1 MKLLVIGESC
11 VDEFIYG
18 KAERLAPEAPAPV
31 FVPTRSTQNPGMA
44 ANVVENLKA
53 LGAEVDFITN
63 TNKITKTRYVDDKT
77 NHLLLRVDIG
87 DDKVDLLNAIKLDY
101 PVDKYDAIVISDYN
115 KGFLDEYAI
124 SAICNSYP
132 NVFVDTKKP
141 IGKYLSL
148 CKYLKINE
156 KEFKDSKKFFDGTP
170 EGIEFRNKTI
180 VTLGKEGCKLG
191 DKLYAVEEV
200 AVKDQSGAGDTFI
213 AGLVWKYVTTHDID
227 KAITFANECATK
239 VVTKRG
245 VCTV

>member
-1 MKLLVIGESC
+1 VKLLVIGESC

-44 ANVVENLKA
+44 ANVVANLKA
-53 LGAEVDFITN
+53 LGAEVDFISN

-87 DDKVDLLNAIKLDY
+87 DDKVEPFNVVKFDVPPDMY
-101 PVDKYDAIVISDYN
+101 EAIVISDYN

-124 SAICNSYP
+124 AAICNIHP

-156 KEFKDSKKFFDGTP
+156 KEFRDSKKFYDGSP
-170 EGIEFRNKTI
+170 EGIEFTNKTI

-191 DKLYAVEEV
+191 NKLYPVEEV

-213 AGLVWKYVTTHDID
+213 AGLVWKYVSTQDID

>member
-1 MKLLVIGESC
+1 MKILVLGESC
-11 VDEFIYG
+11 VDEFVYG

-31 FVPTRSTQNPGMA
+31 FVPTRSTSNPGMA

-53 LGAEVDFITN
+53 LGADVDFITN

-77 NHLLLRVDIG
+77 NHLLLRIDVG
-87 DDKVDLLNAIKLDY
+87 DDKVELFNTVKFDY
-101 PVDKYDAIVISDYN
+101 ALDKYDAIVISDYN

-124 SAICNSYP
+124 SAICNTYS

-156 KEFKDSKKFFDGTP
+156 KEYKDSKRFFDGTP
-170 EGIEFRNKTI
+170 EGIEFNNKTI
-180 VTLGKEGCKLG
+180 VTLGKEGCRLG
-191 DKLYAVEEV
+191 NKIYPVEEV

-213 AGLVWKYVTTHDID
+213 AGLVWKYVNTQDID
-227 KAITFANECATK
+227 KAINFANDCATK

-245 VCTV
+245 VCTI

>member
-44 ANVVENLKA
+44 ANVVANLKA
-53 LGAEVDFITN
+53 LGAEVDFISN

-87 DDKVDLLNAIKLDY
+87 DDKVEPFNVVKFDVPPDMY
-101 PVDKYDAIVISDYN
+101 EAIVISDYN

-124 SAICNSYP
+124 AAICNIHP

-156 KEFKDSKKFFDGTP
+156 KEFRDSKKFYDGSP
-170 EGIEFRNKTI
+170 EGIEFTNKTI

-191 DKLYAVEEV
+191 NKLYPVEEV

-213 AGLVWKYVTTHDID
+213 AGLVWKYVSTQDID

>member
-1 MKLLVIGESC
+1 MKILVLGESC

-31 FVPTRSTQNPGMA
+31 FVPTRSTSNPGMA

-77 NHLLLRVDIG
+77 NHLLLRVDVG
-87 DDKVDLLNAIKLDY
+87 DSEVVPFNIINQNFEL
-101 PVDKYDAIVISDYN
+101 DKYDAIVISDYC

-124 SAICNSYP
+124 SSLCNIYP
-132 NVFVDTKKP
+132 NVFIDTKKP
-141 IGKYLSL
+141 IGRYLSL

-156 KEFKDSKKFFDGTP
+156 KEYKDSKSFFDSNQD
-170 EGIEFRNKTI
+170 ILSKTI

-191 DKLYAVEEV
+191 NKIYPVEEV

-213 AGLVWKYVTTHDID
+213 AGLVWKYVNTHDINKSID
-227 KAITFANECATK
+227 FANDCATK
-239 VVTKRG
+239 VVSKRG
-245 VCTV
+245 VCTI

>member
-53 LGAEVDFITN
+53 LGAEVDFLCN

-87 DDKVDLLNAIKLDY
+87 DDKVEPFNIVKFNLPLDNY
-101 PVDKYDAIVISDYN
+101 EAVVISDYN

-124 SAICNSYP
+124 SAICNIHP

-156 KEFKDSKKFFDGTP
+156 KEFKDSKRFYDGTP
-170 EGIEFRNKTI
+170 EGIEFTNKTI

-191 DKLYAVEEV
+191 NKLYPVEEV

-213 AGLVWKYVTTHDID
+213 AGLVWKYVSTQDID
-227 KAITFANECATK
+227 KAIVFANECATK